1 MLHRQLLWQQHKA
14 AECINNIKNIVSEY
28 FRDTVYAVSL
38 FIWVFTIESYN
49 DKINTVIHIYYG

>member
-14 AECINNIKNIVSEY
+14 EECINNIKNIVSEY

-49 DKINTVIHIYYG
+49 DKINTVKHIYYG